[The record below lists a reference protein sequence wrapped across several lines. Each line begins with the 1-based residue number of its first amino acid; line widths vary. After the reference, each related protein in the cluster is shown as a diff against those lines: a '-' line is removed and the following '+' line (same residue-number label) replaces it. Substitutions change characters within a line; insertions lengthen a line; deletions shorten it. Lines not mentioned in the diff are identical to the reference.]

1 MFGGVGGAGLL
12 TTGGRDVTSTL
23 GFAVGFPIGG
33 TVIGG
38 TVVGCTVVDGRVVD
52 VVAPGKVLEDALGA
66 GVVVVACTV
75 VT

>member
-23 GFAVGFPIGG
+23 GFDVGFP
-33 TVIGG
+33 IGG

>member
-1 MFGGVGGAGLL
+1 M
-12 TTGGRDVTSTL
+12 TTGGGRDVTSTL

-33 TVIGG
+33 
-38 TVVGCTVVDGRVVD
+38 TVVDGRVVD

>member
-33 TVIGG
+33 TV
-38 TVVGCTVVDGRVVD
+38 VDGRVVD